1 MRSKKMTDPNMDG
14 VVYTLEDLRE
24 TVEDVIILDRGYFLE
39 RKGELIQMLEDF
51 IERLEDE

>member
-1 MRSKKMTDPNMDG
+1 MTDPNMDG